1 MEKIIIF
8 DYVKGITYV
17 RDFYNSV
24 HTPEDIIEELGLN
37 VSDCEWMVTSEF
49 KLNLK

>member
-1 MEKIIIF
+1 MEKIIIL

-17 RDFYNSV
+17 RDFYEYV
-24 HTPEDIIEELGLN
+24 HTPEDIIEELWLN
-37 VSDCEWMVTSEF
+37 VSDCEWMIVSEF